1 MLTPQHEQVNGPGSL
16 ECRMAPLY
24 RNSGNQP
31 APLPAVCEPSISGT
45 GLPPD
50 FEKHAELGTSED
62 HDMAPRPHKIRNR
75 SLGLLPH
82 GRPKNSLRKLS
93 VQARYA
99 ARASTKRASCPDRG
113 CWDLDPP

>member
-1 MLTPQHEQVNGPGSL
+1 MPDGTALPQLWE
-16 ECRMAPLY
+16 
-24 RNSGNQP
+24 P
-31 APLPAVCEPSISGT
+31 ACTAASRVRAVDQRHRAA
-45 GLPPD
+45 PD